1 MNRIVDALGEL
12 EPQDDVRLTLDD
24 DSTVE
29 GAVAVVDYV
38 PDESLHVEIEATDGE
53 TTRYRVLS
61 NYADDGWATPDVERT
76 EPTSSDAEWEAL
88 ADVDSVA
95 VSRDMV
101 GSVRDVY
108 ALQVRGDSMIDA
120 LINDGDIVVMRH
132 QQTAENG
139 DMVAAWVKDEKSTT
153 LKRFYW
159 ESGRTMVRLQ
169 PANPTMDPIYVHPRN
184 LEIQGKVVGVIRR
197 LS

>member
-29 GAVAVVDYV
+29 GTVAVVDYV

-95 VSRDMV
+95 VLD
-101 GSVRDVY
+101 
-108 ALQVRGDSMIDA
+108 
-120 LINDGDIVVMRH
+120 
-132 QQTAENG
+132 
-139 DMVAAWVKDEKSTT
+139 
-153 LKRFYW
+153 
-159 ESGRTMVRLQ
+159 
-169 PANPTMDPIYVHPRN
+169 
-184 LEIQGKVVGVIRR
+184 
-197 LS
+197 